1 MKSISCVYFSVF
13 SLQKKSRGLHMV
25 MCLECSVSTLR
36 NLFHFHANTKKYI
49 NDSVNTLMSMFQEF
63 AEKQNIYTTHQIAFS
78 WKLVFYL
85 KLEEFIKIYFNEKA
99 KLLE

>member
-1 MKSISCVYFSVF
+1 
-13 SLQKKSRGLHMV
+13 MV